1 MANFDN
7 DIVRGSLEAVTDFV
21 DGLCKDRAGQYSA
34 ARMEIMLFAI
44 INDEQFLEYV
54 VREDIDPQR
63 RQFYENVYNF
73 FQAQY
78 DVYQPPVGSDPNHW
92 RVTITNA
99 FERSLSF
106 EELNDRERK
115 LALQSE
121 FKGYFSSKLK
131 DMVLANI
138 FHTSLEEL
146 QAKLAAAEIS
156 QEEPVPANENRSP
169 SPVAMPD
176 SASPLQEGKL
186 QQHG

>member
-7 DIVRGSLEAVTDFV
+7 DIVHGSLEAVTDLV
-21 DGLCKDRAGQYSA
+21 DGLCKDGTGEYSP
-34 ARMEIMLFAI
+34 ARMQIMLFAI

-54 VREDIDPQR
+54 TRAEIDPQR

-78 DVYQPPVGSDPNHW
+78 DIYQPPAGSNPDHW
-92 RVTITNA
+92 RATITNA
-99 FERSLSF
+99 FEGSLSF
-106 EELNDRERK
+106 EELNDPERK

-121 FKGYFSSKLK
+121 FKEYFSSKLK

-146 QAKLAAAEIS
+146 QAQLAAAEMS
-156 QEEPVPANENRSP
+156 HEEPVPVNENRSP

-186 QQHG
+186 QQHA